1 MKGNVT
7 MRNANHKTTVS
18 WRNAVLATAVI
29 TNLFMGTI
37 IINQNEDII
46 DNQQTIIK
54 KENSISYSI
63 TNTADYI
70 TGEIHR
76 SVDSIDF
83 PEIIPEDISCE
94 SSIKSKMQTIEYD
107 IPDYDTS
114 FKTYMD
120 YRKIT
125 DKSSAQ
131 YMLQM
136 EAYTDDIGLRKYEDH
151 YIVAMGTY
159 YSNNVGD
166 TFKITLDN
174 EKSFNVIIGDIKA
187 DCHTDSH
194 MYSPVYDNKGNLIS
208 ANVIEFIVDTKKLD
222 RSVKRMGTVGAYDDF
237 KGNIVKIERT
247 DIYE

>member
-1 MKGNVT
+1 MN
-7 MRNANHKTTVS
+7 NANRKTSLKWKDAIIIGGAIINTLLS
-18 WRNAVLATAVI
+18 
-29 TNLFMGTI
+29 TI
-37 IINQNEDII
+37 IISQLGDIYEKQIDILQNENDTYYAIGDMANYLADEI
-46 DNQQTIIK
+46 NNI
-54 KENSISYSI
+54 ESNISY
-63 TNTADYI
+63 
-70 TGEIHR
+70 
-76 SVDSIDF
+76 V
-83 PEIIPEDISCE
+83 EDISCK
-94 SSIKSKMQTIEYD
+94 SGTKSKSNKSEYD

-136 EAYTDDIGLRKYEDH
+136 ESYTDNMGLRKYEDH

-159 YSNNVGD
+159 YSDNVGD

-187 DCHTDSH
+187 NCHTDSKN
-194 MYSPVYDNKGNLIS
+194 MYSPVYDNNDNLIS
-208 ANVIEFIVDTKKLD
+208 ANVIEFIVDTKELD
-222 RSVKRMGTVGAYDDF
+222 RSVKKLGTVSAYDNF

>member
-1 MKGNVT
+1 MN
-7 MRNANHKTTVS
+7 NANRKTS
-18 WRNAVLATAVI
+18 LKWKDAIIIGGVI
-29 TNLFMGTI
+29 TNTLLSTV
-37 IINQNEDII
+37 IINKLEDIYEKQIDILQNENDTYYAIGDMANYLADEI
-46 DNQQTIIK
+46 NKI
-54 KENSISYSI
+54 EPNI
-63 TNTADYI
+63 TY
-70 TGEIHR
+70 
-76 SVDSIDF
+76 V
-83 PEIIPEDISCE
+83 EDISCK
-94 SSIKSKMQTIEYD
+94 SGVKSKSNKSEYS

-136 EAYTDDIGLRKYEDH
+136 EAYTDDMGLRKYEDH

-159 YSNNVGD
+159 YSDNVGD

-187 DCHTDSH
+187 NCHTDSQN
-194 MYSPVYDNKGNLIS
+194 MYSPVYDNNGNLIS

-222 RSVKRMGTVGAYDDF
+222 KLVKKLGTVSAYDDF

>member
-1 MKGNVT
+1 MN
-7 MRNANHKTTVS
+7 NANRKTS
-18 WRNAVLATAVI
+18 LKWKDA
-29 TNLFMGTI
+29 I
-37 IINQNEDII
+37 IIGGA
-46 DNQQTIIK
+46 
-54 KENSISYSI
+54 I
-63 TNTADYI
+63 TNTLLSTVIISQLEDIYEKQIQILQNENDTYYAIGDMANYLADEINKIESNI
-70 TGEIHR
+70 TY
-76 SVDSIDF
+76 V
-83 PEIIPEDISCE
+83 EDISCK
-94 SSIKSKMQTIEYD
+94 SGTKSKSNKSEYG

-136 EAYTDDIGLRKYEDH
+136 ESYTDDMGLRKYEDH

-159 YSNNVGD
+159 YSDNVGD

-174 EKSFNVIIGDIKA
+174 DTSFNVIIGDIKA
-187 DCHTDSH
+187 NCHTDSQN
-194 MYSPVYDNKGNLIS
+194 MYSPVYDNNGNLIS
-208 ANVIEFIVDTKKLD
+208 ANVIEFIVDTNKLD
-222 RSVKRMGTVGAYDDF
+222 RSVTKLGTVSAYDDF

>member
-1 MKGNVT
+1 MN
-7 MRNANHKTTVS
+7 NANRKTS
-18 WRNAVLATAVI
+18 LKWKDAIIIGGVI
-29 TNLFMGTI
+29 TNTLLSTVI
-37 IINQNEDII
+37 ISQLEDIYEKQIDILQNENDTYYAIGDMANYLADEI
-46 DNQQTIIK
+46 NKI
-54 KENSISYSI
+54 EPNI
-63 TNTADYI
+63 TY
-70 TGEIHR
+70 
-76 SVDSIDF
+76 V
-83 PEIIPEDISCE
+83 EDISCK
-94 SSIKSKMQTIEYD
+94 SGIKSKSNKSEYS

-136 EAYTDDIGLRKYEDH
+136 EAYTDDMGLRKYEDH

-159 YSNNVGD
+159 YSDNVGD

-174 EKSFNVIIGDIKA
+174 DTSFNVIIGDIKA
-187 DCHTDSH
+187 DCHTDSQN
-194 MYSPVYDNKGNLIS
+194 MYSPVYDNNGNLIS
-208 ANVIEFIVDTKKLD
+208 ANVIEFIVDTNKLD
-222 RSVKRMGTVGAYDDF
+222 RSVTKLGTVSAYDDF

>member
-1 MKGNVT
+1 

-18 WRNAVLATAVI
+18 WRNAAIATAII
-29 TNLFMGTI
+29 TNLFMGII
-37 IINQNEDII
+37 IINQNDDII

-76 SVDSIDF
+76 SVDSINF
-83 PEIIPEDISCE
+83 PEIIPEDISCK
-94 SSIKSKMQTIEYD
+94 SSVKSKIQTNEYS

-114 FKTYMD
+114 FKAYMD
-120 YRKIT
+120 YRAIT

-131 YMLQM
+131 YMLQR
-136 EAYTDDIGLRKYEDH
+136 EAYTDDMGLRKYEDH

-159 YSNNVGD
+159 YSDNVGD

-174 EKSFNVIIGDIKA
+174 DTSFNVIIGDIKA
-187 DCHTDSH
+187 DCHTDSKN
-194 MYSPVYDNKGNLIS
+194 MYSPVYNENGNFIS

-222 RSVKRMGTVGAYDDF
+222 KSVKRMGTVSAYDIF

>member
-1 MKGNVT
+1 MN
-7 MRNANHKTTVS
+7 NANRKTSLKWKDAIIIGGAIINTLLS
-18 WRNAVLATAVI
+18 
-29 TNLFMGTI
+29 TI
-37 IINQNEDII
+37 IISQLGDIYEKQIDILQNENDTYYAIGDMANYLADEI
-46 DNQQTIIK
+46 NKI
-54 KENSISYSI
+54 ESNISY
-63 TNTADYI
+63 
-70 TGEIHR
+70 
-76 SVDSIDF
+76 V
-83 PEIIPEDISCE
+83 EDISCK
-94 SSIKSKMQTIEYD
+94 SGTKSKSNKSEYD

-136 EAYTDDIGLRKYEDH
+136 ESYTDNMGLRKYEDH

-159 YSNNVGD
+159 YSDNVGD

-187 DCHTDSH
+187 NCHTDSKN
-194 MYSPVYDNKGNLIS
+194 MYSPVYDNNDNLIS
-208 ANVIEFIVDTKKLD
+208 ANVIEFIVDTKELD
-222 RSVKRMGTVGAYDDF
+222 RSVKKLGTVSAYDNF